1 MTWSVYAGEEWTSTD
16 GEYRCFAQ
24 PTVGQST
31 LNVAR
36 IRLKTMEGVLQC
48 SNPLIHASIRSHE
61 PACTR
66 LGRLEKNKET
76 WLARGHGAL
85 SPTTE
90 KDFFKEMK
98 GEERLVCLFYRASP
112 ACEVMEKHLRILAAG
127 HIETKFIM
135 IEAEKAPFLAERL
148 KIWMLPTLAIVKNE
162 KTTDY
167 IVGLDDMGGVED
179 FDTGVLEGRLIDAGV
194 LFESQR
200 EGCRADGG
208 GAVSQTNIRK
218 GGTEGRR
225 QFSSLGDGDEDSDF
239 DDQ

>member
-1 MTWSVYAGEEWTSTD
+1 M
-16 GEYRCFAQ
+16 
-24 PTVGQST
+24 
-31 LNVAR
+31 
-36 IRLKTMEGVLQC
+36 
-48 SNPLIHASIRSHE
+48 
-61 PACTR
+61 
-66 LGRLEKNKET
+66 
-76 WLARGHGAL
+76 
-85 SPTTE
+85 
-90 KDFFKEMK
+90 
-98 GEERLVCLFYRASP
+98 VCLFYRASP